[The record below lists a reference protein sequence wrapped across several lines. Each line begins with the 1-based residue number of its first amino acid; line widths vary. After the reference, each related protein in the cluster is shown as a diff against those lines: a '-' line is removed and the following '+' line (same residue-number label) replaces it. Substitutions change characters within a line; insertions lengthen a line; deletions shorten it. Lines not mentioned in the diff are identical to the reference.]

1 MKIFIKIIVIVFSLF
16 FPFLIFSQESK
27 NESYLQLEKERIE
40 KVKLIENDVES
51 FISKNVN
58 KYRIDEKS
66 SIFFGKKADCIDH
79 CHDNLTIDEE
89 YKFIHSLKRSKL
101 REIFFQQ
108 NPDKLSF
115 YNVTSLDGEY
125 RLICDNGGFE
135 GVVPLAGYR
144 FFSNPIASNLQ
155 CAVPIPQT
163 NFIPLINDF
172 GALATLIDNSDISW
186 NATMQFDETL
196 NTPAYGN
203 LQIPTLSPNGGSRA
217 IKLNN
222 NNGGGDVTTMSRD
235 ILINDNLLE
244 YEFSLML
251 QNSNHAGTNQQPIFK
266 VEIFDLNGNLIQQRC
281 VISQP
286 DCNFTIAPFNLDP
299 ADARSILFT
308 DWICDAVD
316 VSALIDAPVVN
327 GVNATVT
334 FTIADCGRNGH
345 FGTVYIDNICNFTC
359 GNPAF
364 GLVQIEPVNGCP
376 DYINNTPFQICGDYN
391 VPANANNVNFTI
403 NFSTDD
409 GQTFNPINQNLF
421 NLVINSLTNQTGNF
435 CFQLNPNF
443 FLTDPNANYLFQIVQ
458 TFDQNCALGTF
469 PVVNSSLAV
478 VNISQCCLPTLTS
491 SIAISGMVQ
500 EERELWINSTDF
512 ITFQD
517 NIQGNGVV

>member
-1 MKIFIKIIVIVFSLF
+1 ML
-16 FPFLIFSQESK
+16 
-27 NESYLQLEKERIE
+27 N
-40 KVKLIENDVES
+40 
-51 FISKNVN
+51 
-58 KYRIDEKS
+58 
-66 SIFFGKKADCIDH
+66 
-79 CHDNLTIDEE
+79 
-89 YKFIHSLKRSKL
+89 
-101 REIFFQQ
+101 
-108 NPDKLSF
+108 F

-135 GVVPLAGYR
+135 GVVPLADYR
-144 FFSNPIASNLQ
+144 FFSDPIVTNLE
-155 CAVPIPQT
+155 CAVAIPQT
-163 NFIPLINDF
+163 VFLPLINNF

-186 NATMQFDETL
+186 NATMQFDGTL

-203 LQIPTLSPNGGSRA
+203 IQISTLSPNAGSRA

-222 NNGGGDVTTMSRD
+222 NNGGNDVTTMSRD
-235 ILINDNLLE
+235 ILINDNVLE
-244 YEFSLML
+244 YEFSLIL

-281 VISQP
+281 IISQP
-286 DCNFTIAPFNLDP
+286 DCNFTLAPFNLNP
-299 ADARSILFT
+299 AHANSILFT

-334 FTIADCGRNGH
+334 FTIADCGRGGH

-376 DYINNTPFQICGDYN
+376 DYINNTPFEICGEYN

-409 GQTFNPINQNLF
+409 GQTFNPIDHNLF

-435 CFQLNPNF
+435 CFQLNPSF

-517 NIQGNGVV
+517 NVQGNGVVYHAGNFVELNPGFEAVFGSKFAKISRRMYKSSKFCLQKSKYKT